1 MCKYINILILLIFK
15 ECFMIWYNSFI
26 VKDNNLYV
34 YVFIV
39 VIKFSINYV
48 MLFLWISVF
57 SLFNNK
63 IIF

>member
-39 VIKFSINYV
+39 VIKFSIN
-48 MLFLWISVF
+48 
-57 SLFNNK
+57 
-63 IIF
+63 